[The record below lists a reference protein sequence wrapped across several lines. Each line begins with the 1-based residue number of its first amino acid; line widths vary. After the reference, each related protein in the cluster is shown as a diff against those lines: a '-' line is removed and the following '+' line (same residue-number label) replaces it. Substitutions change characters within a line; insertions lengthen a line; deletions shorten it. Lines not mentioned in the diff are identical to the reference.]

1 MRREKISGVRADLR
15 EALADAS
22 LVPMV
27 VAVTSHD
34 NLVPDDESQIR
45 ARVRDTLRRVERTA
59 REAPLILLTGLT
71 SPTDRLVA
79 DEAMIRNWA
88 VVGVLPCAAADV
100 RASMTDDTARAS
112 FDEYQAKCWRV
123 IEIPAAATPAEEP
136 TSADEVHRSRMRE
149 QNIFIVRQAQLVIA
163 LWDGVPAKPGEDHG
177 TAAIVEL
184 CRHGPPTLSADLLS
198 SPETTSLI
206 HIPVRRLSD
215 PDHKPKRVPESK
227 LDKAYRKSAREFSR
241 FNVAA
246 RKNRIDNEPNH
257 TNSIRS
263 LLPLEEQG
271 RLGQIGSPLAR
282 FFADADSVSVR
293 LRRKRDLAVRVV
305 SIAVVLGAF
314 FQAAF
319 TTQKEMLWLI
329 AYGAAAA
336 LGYGLYLSI
345 FRLPLSQIGD
355 RYIEYRAIAEG
366 LRIQFFWQITGIHH
380 GVAEEYQQLVK
391 TEVGWVRE
399 ALRNIQFMVAPLWQW
414 EPPSSYVPSRIDVGR
429 YWVDGQERYY
439 LGTTQRPGKALQCKI
454 AAGRI
459 ELLANVAL
467 TGALLLVGV
476 AAVASMMLMPV
487 HIKIAASAFSTSFF
501 LLGGVIKGYASAM
514 GYAEQSVSYELMGA
528 LFRNARSTLERNA
541 GNEAIEEQCLF
552 TLGKFA
558 LDENA
563 SWLLMHRKNAF
574 QVSG

>member
-1 MRREKISGVRADLR
+1 MRKEKPGGVRQDLR
-15 EALADAS
+15 EALNGAS
-22 LVPMV
+22 LIPLV
-27 VAVTSHD
+27 VAVTGHSD
-34 NLVPDDESQIR
+34 LVPEDESHTR
-45 ARVRDTLRRVERTA
+45 ARVRDTLRRVERAA
-59 REAPLILLTGLT
+59 REAPLVLLTAL
-71 SPTDRLVA
+71 SNDAERLVA
-79 DEAMIRNWA
+79 DEALARNWA
-88 VVGVLPCAAADV
+88 VAGILPYAVADF
-100 RASMTDDTARAS
+100 RATLPDDAARAA
-112 FDEYQAKCWRV
+112 FDRACAKCWRL
-123 IEIPAAATPAEEP
+123 IEIPAVSTESPGETAEIRRAAQL
-136 TSADEVHRSRMRE
+136 HE
-149 QNIFIVRQAQLVIA
+149 QDIFLVRQAQLVIA
-163 LWDGVPAKPGEDHG
+163 LWDGTPAPHGEEHG
-177 TAAIVEL
+177 TPAIIEL
-184 CRHGPPTLSADLLS
+184 CRHGPPTLSDDLLS
-198 SPETTSLI
+198 SPETTPLI
-206 HIPVRRLSD
+206 HIPVRRLSR
-215 PDHKPKRVPESK
+215 PDHKPKRIQETRQ
-227 LDKAYRKSAREFSR
+227 DKAYRKSAREFSR

-246 RKNRIDNEPNH
+246 KKNRIANAENH
-257 TNSIRS
+257 AGSIKS
-263 LLPLEEQG
+263 LMPLDEQS
-271 RLGQIGSPLAR
+271 RLGQVGNPLVR
-282 FFADADSVSVR
+282 FFADADSLSVK

-305 SIAVVLGAF
+305 SVAVVIGAF
-314 FQAAF
+314 CQAAF
-319 TTQKEMLWLI
+319 TTGKEMLWLI

-366 LRIQFFWQITGIHH
+366 LRIQFFWQVTGIHH

-399 ALRNIQFMVAPLWQW
+399 ALRNIQFLVAPLWQW
-414 EPPSSYVPSRIDVGR
+414 EPPSSYVPARINIGR
-429 YWVDGQERYY
+429 LWVDGQEQYY
-439 LGTTQRPGKALQCKI
+439 LGTPQRPGKALQCKI

-467 TGALLLVGV
+467 TFALLLVGV
-476 AAVASMMLMPV
+476 AAMASMMLMPV
-487 HIKIAASAFSTSFF
+487 QIKIAASAFSTSFF

-528 LFRNARSTLERNA
+528 LFRNARSTLEKNA